1 MAKRQEDIARAL
13 EQLAAGR
20 SDDDRDDTPDD
31 SPDDSPDDTPA
42 ATTPEADDADDAVE
56 GLSQHQARETTPQ
69 DAPKPPSDVA
79 AARPVSPDDPARPE
93 RPARPQ
99 RPAAPDTATASDR
112 PARPSRPAKPPVS
125 SRPVSSKPVSSRPA
139 SPAASSAAG
148 RPDRPAAPPGR
159 RLSGVAARHAAAKPK
174 PTGIMG
180 LTNSL
185 NFKQTV
191 IPIGLVMGVLLSVIA
206 VLCFAAGPNSVVRLA
221 GPVLPSGLLV
231 AGLLLLAVG
240 VYFVFD
246 VKRELEAK

>member
-79 AARPVSPDDPARPE
+79 AARPE